1 MDDEPTGDGAM
12 DDDFIDDGFID
23 DGSIDDESIDDG
35 RLEGPGPHP
44 LIGRQTLL
52 VRVLRALSL
61 TAWVL
66 AGAGVLLPGRAG
78 ASCAVALVCLLV
90 AAPVARV
97 SWLGVRWLRRGD
109 PRFAAVAGCLVLI
122 VLSGGLLAT

>member
-1 MDDEPTGDGAM
+1 MSDGPMDDGPM
-12 DDDFIDDGFID
+12 
-23 DGSIDDESIDDG
+23 DDG

-52 VRVLRALSL
+52 VRALRALSVA
-61 TAWVL
+61 AWVL

-78 ASCAVALVCLLV
+78 TASGVALVCLLV

-97 SWLGVRWLRRGD
+97 SWLCVRWLRRGD
-109 PRFAAVAGCLVLI
+109 PRFAMVAGCLVLI
-122 VLSGGLLAT
+122 VLSGGLLAA